1 MKGASR
7 GVCVIC
13 RQAPLDDLRAH
24 QCASTLHKESS
35 HLRGSL
41 LIKEQTHERRLRAAS
56 AYFTRN
62 PPTYVAPPYENKKRH
77 RNASLLYYLHHY
89 VCIKRIPTAAL
100 SASGC
105 GSKRSASSQPA
116 NSPAPHILS
125 NSLTTSIPL
134 SDRNINIFF
143 CDVTPYATTHY

>member
-1 MKGASR
+1 MKGAY
-7 GVCVIC
+7 
-13 RQAPLDDLRAH
+13 A
-24 QCASTLHKESS
+24 
-35 HLRGSL
+35 
-41 LIKEQTHERRLRAAS
+41 RRLRTS
-56 AYFTRN
+56 QGILPLTWV
-62 PPTYVAPPYENKKRH
+62 PLLMKKETQECV
-77 RNASLLYYLHHY
+77 SSFLHHY

-143 CDVTPYATTHY
+143 CDVTPYVCNSLLICIFSKVIIVRNDILVMSIRHSEASRDNAQRSKTNPFIQMECMYI

>member
-41 LIKEQTHERRLRAAS
+41 LMKKETQECVS
-56 AYFTRN
+56 SF
-62 PPTYVAPPYENKKRH
+62 
-77 RNASLLYYLHHY
+77 LHHY

>member
-41 LIKEQTHERRLRAAS
+41 LIKEQTHERHLRAAS

-62 PPTYVAPPYENKKRH
+62 PPTYVGP
-77 RNASLLYYLHHY
+77 SL
-89 VCIKRIPTAAL
+89 
-100 SASGC
+100 
-105 GSKRSASSQPA
+105 
-116 NSPAPHILS
+116 
-125 NSLTTSIPL
+125 
-134 SDRNINIFF
+134 
-143 CDVTPYATTHY
+143 